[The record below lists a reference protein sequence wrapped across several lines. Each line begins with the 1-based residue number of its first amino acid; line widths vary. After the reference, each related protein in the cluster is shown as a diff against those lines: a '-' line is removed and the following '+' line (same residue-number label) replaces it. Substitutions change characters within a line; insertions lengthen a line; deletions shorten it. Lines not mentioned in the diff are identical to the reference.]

1 MPIAARSRFFAVPLV
16 LVLVTAAS
24 GAQAQL
30 DADQPATP
38 APKPKPGK
46 KPAKPAKK
54 PAKEETKAAPA
65 EEGTPKPAA
74 DADKPAAEEG
84 KAAPEEAKPA
94 DEADKKKAAPEE
106 VAKESESDITN
117 TREDPNVRYY
127 FVGLRYRGTVIPKF
141 IENLFVDEGATVY
154 SNTVGVELDMRK
166 GGQSMMPWVA
176 FTDYSMGDTLF
187 HQKGSTV
194 VPPVDAPNY
203 SVVNSSLKAIYLG
216 LDELWSV
223 PIDPQTHHWDFEFG
237 FGVGIGVVFGN
248 LQNNWVYQ
256 SPANN
261 PGPLVSANGVHFTPC
276 QQFDASPPPMTTPG
290 KLGCSVADHQNA
302 QTPKVGGYVEKN
314 WFNGGSV
321 PVIFPHIA
329 FPQLDVRYKPI
340 KQMEARLS
348 LGFSLTGFWFGL
360 SADYGLENTEN
371 KSPKASR
378 SHTRLRDML

>member
-1 MPIAARSRFFAVPLV
+1 MPIAARSRSAALAVLIAS
-16 LVLVTAAS
+16 LTAAS

-46 KPAKPAKK
+46 KPAKPTKK
-54 PAKEETKAAPA
+54 PAKEETKPAPA
-65 EEGTPKPAA
+65 EESTPKPAA
-74 DADKPAAEEG
+74 DTDKSAADEG
-84 KAAPEEAKPA
+84 KAAPDEGKPA
-94 DEADKKKAAPEE
+94 SDEKVEKKAATEE
-106 VAKESESDITN
+106 VAKGSESDITN

-127 FVGLRYRGTVIPKF
+127 FVGLRYRGTIIPKF

-154 SNTVGVELDMRK
+154 SNTIGVELDMRK
-166 GGQSMMPWVA
+166 GGQSMMPWIT

-187 HQKGSTV
+187 HQKGSTFV
-194 VPPVDAPNY
+194 APVDAPNY
-203 SVVNSSLKAIYLG
+203 SLVNSSLKAIYLG

-223 PIDPQTHHWDFEFG
+223 PIDPQTHHFDFEFG
-237 FGVGIGVVFGN
+237 FGVGIGFVFGN
-248 LQNNWVYQ
+248 LVNNWVYQ
-256 SPANN
+256 SPNN
-261 PGPLVSANGVHFTPC
+261 DGPLVNANGVHFTPC
-276 QQFDASPPPMTTPG
+276 QQFDSGPTGP
-290 KLGCSVADHQNA
+290 LGCKTSDHQNA
-302 QTPKVGGYVEKN
+302 STPKVGGYVEKN

-321 PVIFPHIA
+321 PVIFPHIS
-329 FPQLDVRYKPI
+329 FPQLGVRYKPI

-378 SHTRLRDML
+378 NQTRLRDML